1 MPSPSSTPPPC
12 RMPSPSSTP
21 PPRSIPSP
29 PPGMF
34 QYVKA
39 ESPYNPLLTPSF
51 RHSPPRLPS
60 EQPWRFPNPNHPL
73 HSGADDLSLCMLA
86 QAHSS
91 PTIGSPALLDR
102 IRKQSIFSPIHS
114 TPRGATLSKATP
126 RRLFS
131 ESMLPTPLNER
142 LKSQTHRNSPLAINF
157 TPVKREMIPSSVRS
171 GAARSASSPA
181 ESPGKGIGLL
191 GPIQLEDPFLYAHPP
206 WVENDKL
213 GGVITS
219 DKDFYSLGVE
229 SPVLRAGRTDSSLDS
244 SNESISPPRHTLY
257 SLRNDSDDDVSLRS
271 PSPYDPAPSYR
282 FGKVAIGDGS
292 PASIAYTRK
301 RSRRGLYTYRVDE
314 DSTSS
319 LRKRRRIMSEPR
331 E

>member
-1 MPSPSSTPPPC
+1 MSISSSRSTYRLRPAAEQSPEWRTGIAAVQGDTDTEEDEDEDSGVELQPLSAAPSFATTPPRSPSASPSSTPPPYRMPSPSSTPPPC

-114 TPRGATLSKATP
+114 TPRGATLSKTTP

-219 DKDFYSLGVE
+219 DKDFYSLGVLCLHSRGSLMILLRFLSE
-229 SPVLRAGRTDSSLDS
+229 DVLSSS
-244 SNESISPPRHTLY
+244 
-257 SLRNDSDDDVSLRS
+257 
-271 PSPYDPAPSYR
+271 
-282 FGKVAIGDGS
+282 
-292 PASIAYTRK
+292 TR
-301 RSRRGLYTYRVDE
+301 
-314 DSTSS
+314 
-319 LRKRRRIMSEPR
+319 
-331 E
+331 